1 MERSKGLVKKCNSF
15 NMKMTYFNG
24 MLNSEDKFTLAWYSD
39 GGYFQKGCG
48 TLMRRAKRVPA
59 LLTAVCMAC
68 LLAACRKDEPDS
80 MELTPLP
87 VTMVPKVTGNATP
100 QVSNTLSQVE
110 RITYYTLSDD
120 LKSEEVTA
128 VLPEGTKMTIDSLVR
143 YVAGTMEESNVTV
156 GIDSVMSDKSTVIIS
171 FMRDSAPVCGVGAD
185 LEEEV
190 LDAIAQSVLENF
202 SDYTSIVY
210 RVEGMAY
217 QSENRSYD
225 IDYVYLGN

>member
-1 MERSKGLVKKCNSF
+1 
-15 NMKMTYFNG
+15 MTYFNG
-24 MLNSEDKFTLAWYSD
+24 MLNSEDKFTLAWYSG

-59 LLTAVCMAC
+59 LFMAVC
-68 LLAACRKDEPDS
+68 LLAACGKDEPDR

-87 VTMVPKVTGNATP
+87 VTMIPKVTGSATP
-100 QVSNTLSQVE
+100 QVSNALSQVE

-156 GIDSVMSDKSTVIIS
+156 GIDSVTSDGSTVIIS
-171 FMRDSAPVCGVGAD
+171 FMYDLAPICGIGAD

-202 SDYTSIVY
+202 SDYTSVVY
-210 RVEGMAY
+210 RVEGKAY